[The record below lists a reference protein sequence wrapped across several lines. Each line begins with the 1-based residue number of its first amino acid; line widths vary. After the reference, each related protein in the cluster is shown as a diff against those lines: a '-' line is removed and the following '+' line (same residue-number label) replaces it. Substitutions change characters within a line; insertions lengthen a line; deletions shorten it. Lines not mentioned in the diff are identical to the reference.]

1 MSSACVGI
9 DDGGQLLVS
18 ELVARTGVPLATVK
32 YYLREGLLAPGRA
45 VSATRSAYDDSHV
58 QRLGLIKALGG
69 VGLSIEQIKAVLL
82 VIDDPGPSLFEALA
96 TAVTAA
102 SPPAE
107 GVEYPRALAALATI
121 GQNYP
126 QGHPAIAQ
134 LDRALAAAETCG
146 VPLDDDT
153 LRAYAPHIKA
163 IAAVDIDHL
172 PRENPSAAI
181 EYAVLGTILYE
192 PVIEAL
198 RRIAHAD
205 LAAALLDDKGHPT
218 R

>member
-1 MSSACVGI
+1 VEVESR
-9 DDGGQLLVS
+9 LLVS
-18 ELVARTGVPLATVK
+18 ELVACTGVPLATVK
-32 YYLREGLLAPGRA
+32 YYLREGLLPPGRA
-45 VSATRSAYDDSHV
+45 VSATRSVYDDSHAR
-58 QRLGLIKALGG
+58 RLGLIKALSG
-69 VGLSIEQIKAVLL
+69 VGLSIEQIKAVLV
-82 VIDDPGPSLFEALA
+82 VIDNPGPSLFEALGA
-96 TAVTAA
+96 AVTAA

-107 GVEYPRALAALATI
+107 HSEYPRAAAALATI
-121 GQNYP
+121 GQECP
-126 QGHPAIAQ
+126 EEHPAIAQ
-134 LDRALAAAETCG
+134 LDRALAAAEVCG
-146 VPLDDDT
+146 VPVGDDT

-172 PRENPSAAI
+172 PRDNPAAAI

-205 LAAALLDDKGHPT
+205 LAAKLLDSNGQSA